1 MHQKKKEE
9 CQKINIKKKGKNDMM
24 KKEKKEVDLIKVENM
39 LKVDGEIDKKE
50 NSFEKIMLIYKSAIK
65 VLRTKLDILDEEFN
79 NFYDYNPIDHIT
91 ERIKSPESIIEK
103 MNKKKLD
110 LTYRNLIEEINDIAG
125 IRIVCSFKDD
135 VFKIVDIIEEF
146 QDIEILERKDYIT
159 KPKSSGYSSYHMILN
174 VPVTFSDQ
182 TIYAKVEAQIRTVAM
197 DFWASLEHKL
207 KYKKNPSKKTSK
219 ELIKC
224 ASIISKLDEKM
235 LDIKCNV

>member
-1 MHQKKKEE
+1 MR
-9 CQKINIKKKGKNDMM
+9 
-24 KKEKKEVDLIKVENM
+24 KKEKKEVDLIQVENM

-65 VLRTKLDILDEEFN
+65 VLKTKLDILNDEFN
-79 NFYDYNPIDHIT
+79 NFYEYNPIDHIT

-103 MNKKKLD
+103 MNRKQLE

-125 IRIVCSFKDD
+125 IRIICSFKDD
-135 VFKIVDIIEEF
+135 IFKIVNIIEEF
-146 QDIEILERKDYIT
+146 HDIEILERKDYVT
-159 KPKSSGYSSYHMILN
+159 KPKASGYSSYHMILN
-174 VPVTFSDQ
+174 VPVTFSDK
-182 TIYAKVEAQIRTVAM
+182 TIYAKVEVQIRTVAM

-207 KYKKNPSKKTSK
+207 KYKKNISKKSSK

-224 ASIISKLDEKM
+224 ANIISKLDDKM